1 MRNDDLPAD
10 HRHPG
15 GITTRCQGPYG
26 HPEDV
31 ADCLDPITRTY
42 PAAIWLNPAPQAHWG
57 YSHSTKMIR
66 DLMND
71 RMYPLT
77 IEGID
82 AAMRELT
89 RKR

>member
-1 MRNDDLPAD
+1 MNEEAGAVWLQRVI
-10 HRHPG
+10 G
-15 GITTRCQGPYG
+15 
-26 HPEDV
+26 
-31 ADCLDPITRTY
+31 TY
-42 PAAIWLNPAPQAHWG
+42 PASVWLNPAPQPYWA
-57 YSHSTKMIR
+57 YTQSTKMIG
-66 DLMND
+66 DLIGG